1 MASDFVQTDAGVSV
15 LPLQLKDKTI
25 VMVMSHPQ
33 GTKEMYEQAAR
44 EIKAMSAYSG
54 SRLKFEWPGNPPQTI
69 A

>member
-33 GTKEMYEQAAR
+33 GTKEMYEQAAGR
-44 EIKAMSAYSG
+44 
-54 SRLKFEWPGNPPQTI
+54 SRPCRRTLAAG
-69 A
+69 